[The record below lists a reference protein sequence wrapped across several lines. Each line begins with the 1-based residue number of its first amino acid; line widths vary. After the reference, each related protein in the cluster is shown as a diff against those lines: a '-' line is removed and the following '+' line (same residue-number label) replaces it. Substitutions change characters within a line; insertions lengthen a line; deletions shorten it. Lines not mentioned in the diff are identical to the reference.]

1 MTTTETAFK
10 ITIDSSTVY
19 DEPTR
24 TLHITRHNIFG
35 PDHMPSMD
43 GGWIKQPIDVES
55 DETNVILRF
64 KQFATWLDH
73 CISYRADYMGESIV
87 LNVWKDTSTLVSNY
101 TYKNI

>member
-1 MTTTETAFK
+1 M
-10 ITIDSSTVY
+10 
-19 DEPTR
+19 R

-35 PDHMPSMD
+35 PDHTPSMD

-64 KQFATWLDH
+64 KQFATCLDN
-73 CISYRADYMGESIV
+73 CIMYRADHKGKSIV